1 MEPSAARFK
10 LNAGCIPLYRR
21 EINLLS
27 DSSFAMSASA
37 PLRPRMLVI
46 GDVMTDVIVRPDG
59 PLVVGSDRRAK
70 IGLYPGGSGCNQAA
84 WLAHFGIPV
93 AFAGRVGRRDLAEQ
107 EQALRDA
114 GVVPVLSAD
123 DERTTGMLI
132 VLLSEGGE
140 RSFLTD
146 RGANDGLSA
155 EDLPFSMLNEI
166 DLVHVSGYSLFT
178 PGPREAVMAMMAVA
192 RARGITVTVDPASVG
207 FLEEVGPSNFLGW
220 TSDASIIFP
229 NAEEAACLTGTRNA
243 AEQIRFLTARYDLA
257 VIKRGAEGAEAA
269 NLSVR
274 LKAAAPK
281 VEVADTTGAGDAF
294 LAGFLAAHLAG
305 KGVDVCLERGVKAG
319 AEATTVFGGRPKHG
333 NPLPRVWGEV

>member
-1 MEPSAARFK
+1 
-10 LNAGCIPLYRR
+10 
-21 EINLLS
+21 
-27 DSSFAMSASA
+27 MSASL
-37 PLRPRMLVI
+37 PPRPRMLVI

-84 WLAHFGIPV
+84 WLAHLGIPV
-93 AFAGRVGRRDLAEQ
+93 AFAGRVGRRDLGEQ

-114 GVVPVLSAD
+114 GVVPVLAAD
-123 DERTTGMLI
+123 DTRATGMLI

-146 RGANDGLSA
+146 RGANDGLCDH
-155 EDLPFSMLNEI
+155 DLPFSMLNQL
-166 DLVHVSGYSLFT
+166 DLVHVSGYALFT
-178 PGPREAVMAMMAVA
+178 PGPRAAVMSLMAVA

-229 NAEEAACLTGTRNA
+229 NAEEAACLTGTRNE

-257 VIKRGAEGAEAA
+257 VIKRGAAGAEAA
-269 NLSVR
+269 NQSIR
-274 LKAAAPK
+274 LKAPAPQVK
-281 VEVADTTGAGDAF
+281 VVDTTGAGDAF
-294 LAGFLAAHLAG
+294 LAGFLAARLAG
-305 KGVDVCLERGVKAG
+305 KPLDICLNRGVAAG
-319 AEATTVFGGRPKHG
+319 AAATTVLGGRPTESL
-333 NPLPRVWGEV
+333 PLPLAWGDL